1 MPFSVFTEMTNQSFS
16 VPWQYQL
23 TCSPTPT
30 SSPKT
35 LPWAAA
41 HGSAALRYAEE
52 LGVCGFA
59 VLPEHWEDVTQG
71 NEAWLSTPGSGTQ

>member
-1 MPFSVFTEMTNQSFS
+1 MPFSVFTEMTNQSSS

-23 TCSPTPT
+23 TCSPTPM

-52 LGVCGFA
+52 LGVA
-59 VLPEHWEDVTQG
+59 VLPEHREDATQG
-71 NEAWLSTPGSGTQ
+71 NEAWLSTPGSGPQ